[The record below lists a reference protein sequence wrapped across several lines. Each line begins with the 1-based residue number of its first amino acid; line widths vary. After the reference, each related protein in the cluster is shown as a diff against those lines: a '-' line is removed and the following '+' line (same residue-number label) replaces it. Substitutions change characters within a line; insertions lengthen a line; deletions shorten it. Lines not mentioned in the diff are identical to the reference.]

1 MRTTTWLLLVGALAL
16 AACNTTPA
24 PTDAPIAATDAP
36 VVLMCPTSGVPD
48 PTMQTLPCCYRA
60 SQEDHLDAPEMRLR
74 YIDITSPADPSPLAG
89 VTVGTILN
97 TALTDETFNW
107 LFRTTGADAD
117 GPVEITTGFG
127 RRNPATGTYRFSLGA
142 AGTEGD
148 PDTYLPIT
156 IPATLTGDSVT
167 SAPVLT
173 PLTVPI
179 FDEAGTTV
187 QIELVL
193 HSVQILA
200 TTLSADRNCIGA
212 LMTNRG
218 VFTTGATLGG
228 YILVSEALA
237 GTIMVG
243 AITSSLC
250 GVVAGDIANPTY
262 CTDTAQGAWAVPPD
276 SMCDVAG
283 VCHRDGE
290 GGVDCDPATTCN
302 AWYLEADFAA
312 HGIDIE

>member
-1 MRTTTWLLLVGALAL
+1 MRTTTAWLLVIGALAL
-16 AACNTTPA
+16 GACNDTPA
-24 PTDAPIAATDAP
+24 PADAALPPADAP
-36 VVLMCPTSGVPD
+36 VILRCPTTMVPAPD
-48 PTMQTLPCCYRA
+48 ELMLPCCYRMSQA
-60 SQEDHLDAPEMRLR
+60 SQLDAPEMRLR
-74 YIDITSPADPSPLAG
+74 FIDITEPAGSPLAG
-89 VTVGTILN
+89 DLVGNILN
-97 TALTDETFNW
+97 TALQEETFNW
-107 LFRTTGADAD
+107 LFRTTGADGD

-127 RRNPATGTYRFSLGA
+127 RRDATTGTYRFSLGT

-148 PDTYLPIT
+148 PDSYLPIT
-156 IPATLTGDSVT
+156 MAATLAGETVT
-167 SAPVLT
+167 SDVVTT

-193 HSVQILA
+193 SSMRILS
-200 TTLSADRNCIGA
+200 TTLSADRSCIGA
-212 LMTNRG
+212 LMTSRG
-218 VFTTGATLGG
+218 AFTTAATLGG
-228 YILVSEALA
+228 FIQVAQARA

-243 AITSSLC
+243 AISASLC
-250 GVVAGDIANPTY
+250 GVVAGDITDSAY
-262 CTDTAQGAWAVPPD
+262 CDQPQGDWAVPPN
-276 SMCDVAG
+276 SLCDTAG